1 MSIISKKAMLMGA
14 ILIALITLA
23 GGSTYAYVSW
33 QNGHDN
39 LQATSANIDTLVGR
53 INTLKNQVGTDNTNL
68 NNLTNTN
75 KQLAQQLDA
84 LKASKDSDNA
94 SHQQEIN
101 QKINE
106 INAAIAD
113 GNTKV
118 AQVQKQVEAKQA
130 IIDSLTNQ
138 LNDEKQYSNQ
148 LDQALIDAQNV
159 RTKSDQAVEQTKVG
173 N

>member
-1 MSIISKKAMLMGA
+1 MTILSKKTTLVASA
-14 ILIALITLA
+14 IALLA
-23 GGSTYAYVSW
+23 LGGGTTYAYTSW

-39 LQATSANIDTLVGR
+39 LQATSANIDILVGR
-53 INTLKNQVGTDNTNL
+53 INTLKSQVGTDNTNL

-75 KQLAQQLDA
+75 KQLSQQLDA
-84 LKASKDSDNA
+84 IKASKDSDNA

-113 GNTKV
+113 GNAKV
-118 AQVQKQVEAKQA
+118 AQVQKQVESKQA
-130 IIDSLTNQ
+130 TIESLTNQ
-138 LNDEKQYSNQ
+138 LNDEKQHSNQ

-159 RTKSDQAVEQTKVG
+159 RSKSDQAVEQTK
-173 N
+173 

>member
-1 MSIISKKAMLMGA
+1 MKAISKK
-14 ILIALITLA
+14 IALVASAIALLTV
-23 GGSTYAYVSW
+23 GGSSVYAYTSW

-53 INTLKNQVGTDNTNL
+53 INKLKRQVGDDSTSL
-68 NNLTNTN
+68 NNLTNAN
-75 KQLAQQLDA
+75 KQLSQQLDA
-84 LKASKDSDNA
+84 LKASKDKDNA

-101 QKINE
+101 QKISE

-113 GNTKV
+113 GNAKV

-130 IIDSLTNQ
+130 TIESLTNQ
-138 LNDEKQYSNQ
+138 LNNEKQHSNQ

-159 RTKSDQAVEQTKVG
+159 RSKSDQAVEQTK
-173 N
+173 